1 MEAGPHEPELRVWP
15 VKSLRRRGYHRAVNW
30 TVDVPIDQLPELPA
44 LPEDLRHR
52 LDAALSKPALQQPSW
67 DADQAKAMR
76 TVLESVPP
84 ITVPTEIENL
94 KVQLA
99 AVARGEA
106 FLLQGGDCAETFVDN
121 TEPHIRANIRTLLQ
135 MAVVLTYGASM
146 PVVKVARIA
155 GQYAKPRSSDTD
167 ALGGLKSYRGD
178 MVNGFAPRCRRARSR
193 PVAPG
198 TGVRECQCRDEP
210 GAGAD
215 HLRYGIAAE
224 GARLEPRIRPHLAG
238 GGARYEALAGEID
251 RGLRFMSACGVD
263 DRNLQTAEIFASHE
277 ALVLDYE
284 RALLRLSTEFEEP
297 RLYDLSAHYVWIG
310 ERTRQLDGAHIAFV
324 ETIANPIGIKI
335 GPTTS
340 PELAVEYVEK
350 LDPHNQAGR
359 LTLVSRM
366 GNQKVRDALPPII
379 EKVQASGHQVIWQCD
394 PMHGNTHESSTGYK
408 TRHFDRIV
416 DEVQGFFEVHH
427 ALGTHPGGIHVEITG
442 ENVTECLGGAQDISD
457 DDLAGRYETACDPR
471 LNTQQSLELAFLVA
485 EMLRGLAPASS
496 ATRAGCCRASTRR
509 RRPSRSA

>member
-1 MEAGPHEPELRVWP
+1 M
-15 VKSLRRRGYHRAVNW
+15 NW
-30 TVDVPIDQLPELPA
+30 TVDVPIDQLPALPP
-44 LPEDLRHR
+44 LPEDLRAR
-52 LDAALSKPALQQPSW
+52 LDAALAKPALQQPSW
-67 DADQAKAMR
+67 DAGQAAAMR

-84 ITVPTEIENL
+84 VTVPSEIEKL
-94 KVQLA
+94 KAHLA
-99 AVARGEA
+99 DVALGRA

-167 ALGGLKSYRGD
+167 ALGLKSYRGD
-178 MVNGFAPRCRRARSR
+178 MVNGFAPDAAVRDHDPSRLVRAYANAS
-193 PVAPG
+193 AAMNL
-198 TGVRECQCRDEP
+198 VRALTSSGMASLHHVHEWNREFVRTSP
-210 GAGAD
+210 A
-215 HLRYGIAAE
+215 
-224 GARLEPRIRPHLAG
+224 
-238 GGARYEALAGEID
+238 GARYEALAGEID
-251 RGLRFMSACGVD
+251 RGLRFMSACRVD
-263 DRNLQTAEIFASHE
+263 DRNLDTAEIYASHE

-284 RALLRLSTEFEEP
+284 RAMLRMDTESP
-297 RLYDLSAHYVWIG
+297 TGPKLYDLSAHYVWIG
-310 ERTRQLDGAHIAFV
+310 ERTRQLDGAHVAFAEV
-324 ETIANPIGIKI
+324 IANPIGIKI

-340 PELAVEYVEK
+340 PELAVEYVER
-350 LDPHNQAGR
+350 LDPNNEPGR

-366 GNQKVRDALPPII
+366 GNGKVRDVLPAII
-379 EKVQASGHQVIWQCD
+379 EKVQASGHHVIWQCD

-457 DDLAGRYETACDPR
+457 TDLAGRYETACDPR

-485 EMLRGLAPASS
+485 EMLRD
-496 ATRAGCCRASTRR
+496 
-509 RRPSRSA
+509 